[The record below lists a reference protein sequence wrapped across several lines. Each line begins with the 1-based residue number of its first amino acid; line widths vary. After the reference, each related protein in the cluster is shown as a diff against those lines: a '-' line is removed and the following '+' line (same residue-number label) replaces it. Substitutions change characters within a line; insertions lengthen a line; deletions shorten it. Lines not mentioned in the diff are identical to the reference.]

1 MVDPRPI
8 SLTQVDADAYTGAFD
23 PQPFVVVGPIPGGGG
38 GGGAVD
44 SVNGQTGT
52 VVLDAEDV
60 GALPDTYTP
69 PESSRLQGQWN
80 AGTVY
85 AEGDTVQRGDNL
97 YQAIAENTNI
107 DPAAPGEGVQVGG
120 SSQTPG
126 GSGTSAYLS
135 GTAVGAAQTFV
146 TNTAFTLHSAAVAF
160 GSGTP
165 STGSLKIAIYPGQ
178 QTFTTGRD
186 GKPTPLV
193 ESSAVPASA
202 LTYGGWTAFYIPGD
216 VTLPAGTYTILAY
229 SDGSQGSFGTVFG
242 SGGQPHPVSGVVA
255 SVAPFMRW
263 VTDSGSAEVG
273 YLNRMLLRLYEPA
286 APSPWESADEAPET
300 SVVSQANIENPASTT
315 TGLVTGERV
324 AQAIA
329 ANAIIQDLIERIEA
343 LELEIDTKLT
353 GTGGVDTIAWVTQA
367 EYDGIDPKL
376 ATVEYHIT
384 DG

>member
-23 PQPFVVVGPIPGGGG
+23 PQPFVVVGPIPGGG

-69 PESSRLQGQWN
+69 PESSRLQGQWD

-107 DPAAPGEGVQVGG
+107 DPADPGDGVQVGATSAG
-120 SSQTPG
+120 STSQDNLPG
-126 GSGTSAYLS
+126 IVGVMQPFNTSADVSLHSIRVRFNSGTTVTGNIRVSLYPQAVSPS
-135 GTAVGAAQTFV
+135 G
-146 TNTAFTLHSAAVAF
+146 
-160 GSGTP
+160 
-165 STGSLKIAIYPGQ
+165 
-178 QTFTTGRD
+178 GRD
-186 GKPTPLV
+186 GLPTPLAV
-193 ESSAVPASA
+193 SAPIESGDLV
-202 LTYGGWTAFYIPGD
+202 LNNWTAFIFPAQTD
-216 VTLPAGTYTILAY
+216 VPAGYYRVFVY
-229 SDGSQGSFGTVFG
+229 SDGVNGAFPGTVTG
-242 SGGQPHPVSGVVA
+242 SNVTSPAGVISTVNYG
-255 SVAPFMRW
+255 MDR
-263 VTDSGSAEVG
+263 VTETSSTT
-273 YLNRMLLRLYEPA
+273 NTTRRLIFAIDEPA
-286 APSPWESADEAPET
+286 APSPWESAYEAPET

-329 ANAIIQDLIERIEA
+329 ANATIQDLIERIEA
-343 LELEIDTKLT
+343 LELEISTKLT

-367 EYDGIDPKL
+367 EYDGTDPKL